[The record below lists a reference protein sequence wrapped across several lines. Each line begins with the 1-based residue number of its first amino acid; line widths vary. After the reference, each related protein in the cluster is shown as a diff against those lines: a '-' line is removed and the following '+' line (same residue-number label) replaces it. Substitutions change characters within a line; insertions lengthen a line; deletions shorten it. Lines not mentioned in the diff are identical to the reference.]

1 MAREATGGEL
11 TNFRKDGQRSTLKLS
26 ILMPEVVATC
36 RLNAVPTDNDKANN
50 IDIKTWA
57 WGGGYSLE
65 PKDLLMYIGTSA
77 GAFDKGMCRLRQ
89 VITGTPTDLDIG
101 ETSEISWA
109 EDDYITIVNE
119 INLHP
124 RHLFINDSSVVFMD
138 YDIAY
143 TDQHDDKDPVPIM
156 GPTLFPVDLPTGG
169 TIATLWDA
177 SDSWVIGA
185 AVTTYTWAAPG
196 ASATAGLDTATPTIT
211 YNAAGVYRVAC
222 TVLAD
227 NGKSYVGTRWV
238 KVHSQ
243 GSPPITDFILESCTG
258 NFDSGGWSARVILH
272 DDATLTDIR
281 DRALCAIYAD
291 DWYGTTTDS
300 IGPIDD
306 REDTIFVGWVSG
318 ESIEWDPEEGTV
330 SFDIQG
336 PQFWLQNMNGFPSGV
351 ESVSGAAAAWTDFP
365 TLTTRGGLWH
375 FMHWRTT
382 CTRILDV
389 TLTEDTREIS
399 LFNAS
404 PGTLWEQLLSEA
416 DATIFAKPICDR
428 YGRLF
433 VLIEPNLIP
442 VGDRGSIPT
451 VQAITTNDLRRPVTI
466 ERNPVKRVG
475 LVDLSGIF
483 YDVAADAAAAYFS
496 LAPGHVHAWH
506 GAAVERYERLALAS
520 QGQSN
525 TLSGLMFGWRN
536 NVYPTV
542 SLPLASNQRLLDITP
557 HQYVTI
563 DIVSGDTERGI
574 QGTLTL
580 IPRTVSFVHDL
591 ASGTLLTDLQAEG
604 VTDDTGSPNMNGDP
618 PEIPPEGTDPDPPP
632 EDWDPVPE
640 TDPGWPDTCIYPTR
654 LGGVWYSIDFTGAE
668 SAVMPTWT
676 QIATGGV
683 WPGDDELY
691 DFGCDPDDPF
701 NNMYAVTET
710 SKDVIKFNGT
720 TWIDIIPAATYQ
732 DSGDPLY
739 AGHAT
744 ATVKSIWVDQQTDT
758 LWVYITLRGISPA
771 SDAVYKSENN
781 GSSFSIMRMTQGT
794 FYRNGGNMMAFGD
807 RVAYCGCYGSTAW
820 TGYFSINGGATWT
833 VLDNV
838 GISTAEQRLYIPMY
852 TDIFLRRGY
861 AAAAA
866 GTVLSD
872 DWAETATE
880 TQSDLIWGR
889 DEAEHPLR
897 MWGDPGDITHFR
909 VLDDGGT
916 LITTTSTFTSYTT
929 RGVLQ
934 IPGYNDGSNPVD
946 VAGMAYK
953 VAEEYDT
960 DRIVY
965 FSRDPNEYYPHC
977 IFVADGEADI
987 TPEVKSGDDPITP
1000 DGSSIPYTAGGSCF
1014 GGPWLFFSDDISLP

>member
-11 TNFRKDGQRSTLKLS
+11 TNFRKDNQRTTLKLA
-26 ILMPEVVATC
+26 ILMPETVATC

-89 VITGTPTDLDIG
+89 VITGTPTDLDIA

-156 GPTLFPVDLPTGG
+156 GPTFYPVDMPTGG
-169 TIATLWDA
+169 TIATEWDA
-177 SDSWVIGA
+177 SDSWVIGSSISS
-185 AVTTYTWAAPG
+185 YTWAAPG
-196 ASATAGLDTATPTIT
+196 ASATLNMSTATPTIT

-222 TVLAD
+222 TVLAA

-238 KVHSQ
+238 KVHTLA
-243 GSPPITDFILESCTG
+243 SPAITDFILESCTG
-258 NFDSGGWSARVILH
+258 SFDSGGWTARVILH

-281 DRALCAIYAD
+281 DRALVAIYAD
-291 DWYGTTTDS
+291 DWYGTSTGS
-300 IGPIDD
+300 IGPIAD
-306 REDTIFVGWVSG
+306 REDTILVGWVSG

-330 SFDIQG
+330 TFEIQG
-336 PQFWLQNMNGFPSGV
+336 PQYWLQNMNGFPSGV

-389 TLTEDTREIS
+389 TLTADTREIS

-404 PGTLWEQLLSEA
+404 PGTLWEQLMSEA

-433 VLIEPNLIP
+433 VMIEPNLIP
-442 VGDRGSIPT
+442 TGDRGSIPT

-466 ERNPVKRVG
+466 ERNPVNRVG

-506 GAAVERYERLALAS
+506 GGNIERYERLALAS

-542 SLPLASNQRLLDITP
+542 SLPLACNQRLIDITP
-557 HQYVTI
+557 HQYVTL
-563 DIVSGDTERGI
+563 DIITADTERGI

-580 IPRTVSFVHDL
+580 IPRSVSFVHDVT
-591 ASGTLLTDLQAEG
+591 SGTLLTDLQAEG

-618 PEIPPEGTDPDPPP
+618 PVVPPPGTDPEDPPP
-632 EDWDPVPE
+632 EWNPIPDV
-640 TDPGWPDTCIYPTR
+640 DPGWPDVSIYPTQEA
-654 LGGVWYSIDFTGAE
+654 GVWYSIDFTGAE

-676 QIATGGV
+676 QIGTGGS
-683 WPGDDELY
+683 WPGDDLLY
-691 DFGCDPDDPF
+691 GFGCDSDDPF
-701 NNMYAVTET
+701 SNMYAITTT
-710 SKDVIKFNGT
+710 SR
-720 TWIDIIPAATYQ
+720 DIIKWNGSTWTTILAAADYQ
-732 DSGDPLY
+732 NSGHAMY
-739 AGHAT
+739 AGDTEAT
-744 ATVKSIWVDQQTDT
+744 AKWIWVDWANDDIHI
-758 LWVYITLRGISPA
+758 LISRSEIVYGVET
-771 SDAVYKSENN
+771 VYRSQNN
-781 GSSFSIMRMTQGT
+781 GSSFTLQILEGPMLLQTHG
-794 FYRNGGNMMAFGD
+794 GGNLMVYNGYGAFGFASGAGAGSWRGWYTTD
-807 RVAYCGCYGSTAW
+807 RGTSWTEMEDIGGSGFRQRCYVPRHQT
-820 TGYFSINGGATWT
+820 
-833 VLDNV
+833 
-838 GISTAEQRLYIPMY
+838 
-852 TDIFLRRGY
+852 IFLRRGWDGNFTIY
-861 AAAAA
+861 
-866 GTVLSD
+866 SD
-872 DWAETATE
+872 DWAGGVAN
-880 TQSDLIWGR
+880 I
-889 DEAEHPLR
+889 
-897 MWGDPGDITHFR
+897 DPGSNWDSGDDDRPLKFWGNPSDATHWR
-909 VLDDGGT
+909 VIKANVLKVTND
-916 LITTTSTFTSYTT
+916 TFSSLVTK
-929 RGVLQ
+929 GELQ
-934 IPGYNDGSNPVD
+934 IPGYTLGHD
-946 VAGMAYK
+946 VAGMAYQ
-953 VAEEYDT
+953 VTEDFDT

-965 FSRDPNEYYPHC
+965 FTVEPDVDHPHTL
-977 IFVADGEADI
+977 FVADGENDL
-987 TPEVKSGDDPITP
+987 TPEAKSGDDPATP
-1000 DGSSIPYTAGGSCF
+1000 DGSSIPWDGMGATR
-1014 GGPWLFFSDDISLP
+1014 GGPWFFFSDDITLP